1 MIGARGRE
9 TRIVDLAEKFQ
20 GMVKCIALLRKRA
33 DISKEAFIAYYETR
47 HAPLITR
54 LLPDILEYRR
64 NFIDLDGAFLFP
76 GAAPIDFDVVTEIWF
91 EDQAAYDRFVARSA
105 EPDIAQQI
113 AEDEENLF
121 DRSATRMF
129 LVDERALPREG

>member
-1 MIGARGRE
+1 M
-9 TRIVDLAEKFQ
+9 F
-20 GMVKCIALLRKRA
+20 KCIALLRKRP
-33 DISKEAFIAYYETR
+33 DISKDAFISYYETQ
-47 HAPLITR
+47 HAVLIAR

-76 GAAPIDFDVVTEIWF
+76 GAAAIDFDVVTELWF
-91 EDQAAYDRFVARSA
+91 EDRAAYDRFVAMSA
-105 EPDIAQQI
+105 DPDIARQI

-129 LVDERALPREG
+129 TVDERSLKPAA